1 MGFIFQRR
9 IYISMS
15 NMPAQ
20 SNGLNQ
26 NASRNGGRDGK
37 QLVIEIA
44 TRSLMSLL
52 LSTLSTPDSV
62 VYLRDNRLAPSG
74 APARNSVGLSFTRV
88 VFCSHLNACIF
99 HDTGIG
105 DTSCSQLH
113 LIKQLLQSRGA
124 QPFCLHA

>member
-1 MGFIFQRR
+1 
-9 IYISMS
+9 
-15 NMPAQ
+15 MPAQ

-88 VFCSHLNACIF
+88 VFCSHLKECIF
-99 HDTGIG
+99 HDTAEKR
-105 DTSCSQLH
+105 H
-113 LIKQLLQSRGA
+113 SRLA
-124 QPFCLHA
+124 TAFDQTASSKSRRSTVLSTRITLC